1 MTDILLKIS
10 SIFILGLIGGF
21 VPGPILISA
30 MTESLRSFGKGSK
43 IIIWALISETIIAL
57 LILLVLFSIGLPVTF
72 FYLIS
77 IIGGL
82 YLLYLAW
89 RVSKIKMI
97 NDHGLTVFNFY
108 KIFLLTILNGS
119 FWIFW
124 ITICVPLAFELKEI
138 MFAGQYLFL
147 FFFEAGWLIAT
158 LLVVFIFSR

>member
-1 MTDILLKIS
+1 
-10 SIFILGLIGGF
+10 
-21 VPGPILISA
+21 
-30 MTESLRSFGKGSK
+30 
-43 IIIWALISETIIAL
+43 
-57 LILLVLFSIGLPVTF
+57 
-72 FYLIS
+72 
-77 IIGGL
+77 
-82 YLLYLAW
+82 LYLAW

-158 LLVVFIFSR
+158 LLVVFIFSRFKFIFSNQKTILILYRLMALILACYSVRIIINGVQNSI